1 MVMDYTSKA
10 KNISSNSNSDF
21 AMMIKNSHKKY
32 DEMKSGVKSEMKK
45 SGRNKKKTMGNVVN

>member
-21 AMMIKNSHKKY
+21 AIMIKNSHKKY
-32 DEMKSGVKSEMKK
+32 DQIKSGAKSIKNNKK
-45 SGRNKKKTMGNVVN
+45 SANKLDNG